1 MHVNSPSFFV
11 AEERKVLLGYLH
23 IQSLDPSPGQLHNL
37 DLQRIFGA
45 LSNDHP
51 HALPRDDRNSIKQK
65 HIFLCLFGQLFEAVL
80 KKHLDSSGR
89 QHLLLF
95 NSKSRVFS

>member
-37 DLQRIFGA
+37 DLQSIFGA

-65 HIFLCLFGQLFEAVL
+65 HISLCLFGQLFEAVL

-89 QHLLLF
+89 QHLLLS
-95 NSKSRVFS
+95 NS

>member
-37 DLQRIFGA
+37 DLQSIFGA

-65 HIFLCLFGQLFEAVL
+65 HISLCLFGQLFEAVL

-89 QHLLLF
+89 QHQLLS
-95 NSKSRVFS
+95 NS